1 MMEENRNTFTS
12 LKHLEQFQS
21 NHDQKQKEEDDEE
34 EEMKYDDNSNI
45 EEEEEEEEDDVL
57 EAVEMGDD
65 ETIMNEE
72 EEEEEMKRSDF
83 DQNQTTRKSQGIW
96 GEVEKMLID
105 NNLSDRRSKSLQIDE
120 ILNLLALFHD
130 LHIHFTT

>member
-21 NHDQKQKEEDDEE
+21 NQKQKQKEEEEVEE
-34 EEMKYDDNSNI
+34 EIKYDDNSKI
-45 EEEEEEEEDDVL
+45 EEEEEEEDVL
-57 EAVEMGDD
+57 ETVEMGDD

-72 EEEEEMKRSDF
+72 EEEEEE
-83 DQNQTTRKSQGIW
+83 RKSQGIW
-96 GEVEKMLID
+96 GEVERMLID

-130 LHIHFTT
+130 LNIHFTT

>member
-21 NHDQKQKEEDDEE
+21 SEQFQSNHDQKQQEE
-34 EEMKYDDNSNI
+34 EEEKMKCDNNSKI
-45 EEEEEEEEDDVL
+45 EEEEEEEEDVL
-57 EAVEMGDD
+57 ETVDMGDD

-72 EEEEEMKRSDF
+72 EEEEEMKR
-83 DQNQTTRKSQGIW
+83 KSQGIW
-96 GEVEKMLID
+96 GEVEKMLVD

-130 LHIHFTT
+130 LNIHFTT